1 MQVCKVEIVNPTGLH
16 TRPGNMFVKK
26 AKEYASTITVVKGD
40 KRVNAKSLLTLMK
53 AGISQGD
60 QIFIEAEGIDEAEAI
75 AGLAALVASFKE

>member
-1 MQVCKVEIVNPTGLH
+1 MQIREVEIVNPTGLH

-26 AKEYASTITVVKGD
+26 AKEYASTITIVKGD

-60 QIFIEAEGIDEAEAI
+60 RVSIEAEGADEKEAVE
-75 AGLAALVASFKE
+75 GLAALIASFTE